1 MKKAPLFVLFAV
13 LVLLPLGIVSA
24 APASAPVS
32 QEIAPDIFAIFEW
45 LRQLAITA
53 GTLTGF
59 ALLYSAVIN
68 AGKKLKPEWF
78 PDSSA
83 PSWNLTFQVVTLL
96 TLVIL
101 QLTGRADLVPAFD
114 QAAGLLA
121 NAIGSLLALG
131 YGMWA
136 SRKGHEEILAGM
148 PVIGKSYSNRIAGT
162 MISVF
167 EGESPV
173 NYE

>member
-1 MKKAPLFVLFAV
+1 MKKVSLYVLLAF
-13 LVLLPLGIVSA
+13 LVLLPLSMASA

-32 QEIAPDIFAIFEW
+32 QEIAPDIFSILEW
-45 LRQLAITA
+45 LRQLAVTA

-59 ALLYSAVIN
+59 SLLFSAIIN

-83 PSWNLTFQVVTLL
+83 PSWNLSFQVATLF
-96 TLVIL
+96 TLVVL
-101 QLTGRADLVPAFD
+101 QLTGRADLVPVFD
-114 QAAGLLA
+114 QTAGLIA

-131 YGMWA
+131 YGVWA
-136 SRKGHEEILAGM
+136 SRKVHEEVLAGL
-148 PVIGKSYSNRIAGT
+148 PVVGQSYSNRVAGT

-173 NYE
+173 SYE